1 MKVKREEML
10 GVRLTHKEKV
20 LLKQLAEREDRTMSQ
35 QVRRALRVYLA
46 EDEEEG
52 EG

>member
-35 QVRRALRVYLA
+35 QVRRALKHYL
-46 EDEEEG
+46 ESNEKKG
-52 EG
+52 E